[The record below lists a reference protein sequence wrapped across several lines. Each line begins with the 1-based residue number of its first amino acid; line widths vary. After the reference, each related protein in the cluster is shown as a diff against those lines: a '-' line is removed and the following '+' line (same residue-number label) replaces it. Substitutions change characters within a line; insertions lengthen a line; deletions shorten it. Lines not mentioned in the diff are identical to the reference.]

1 MPRYFGNGKMSAVL
15 IPFYTEVQKE
25 LLIQETDD
33 SRVEKLAEKILK
45 QNTYV
50 AEAYDVLAIKAYQKN
65 DYIKMAEY
73 KEESL
78 KLQKYNK
85 NSYERSLI
93 LFGGA
98 IEKANANQDSKTVKK
113 LLKDVL
119 DLDKQRNRVRETT
132 DRLAY
137 EIRDVPD
144 LTFSEE
150 AEDYIV
156 QVKQLLGK

>member
-1 MPRYFGNGKMSAVL
+1 
-15 IPFYTEVQKE
+15 VQKE

-33 SRVEKLAEKILK
+33 SRAEKLAEKILK
-45 QNTYV
+45 QNIYV

-78 KLQKYNK
+78 KLQKYNTK
-85 NSYERSLI
+85 SYERSLI

-98 IEKANANQDSKTVKK
+98 IEKANANQNSKTVKK